1 MEEQQPLTFNGAE
14 ITAKANIYFD
24 GKVVSHAVTLADGSR
39 KTLGLIYPG
48 SLHFAT
54 SVPERMQIIAGT
66 CRARIDGTNEW
77 KLYEAGSEFRVAG
90 TSGFDIA
97 VESGIAEYICSF
109 EPDAP
114 AG

>member
-1 MEEQQPLTFNGAE
+1 MEAQQPLIFSGAE

-39 KTLGLIYPG
+39 KTLGLIFPG
-48 SLHFAT
+48 SFHFAT
-54 SVPERMQIIAGT
+54 SAPERMQIVAGT

-77 KLYEAGSEFRVAG
+77 KLYEAGSEFRVAA

-97 VESGIAEYICSF
+97 VESGIAEY
-109 EPDAP
+109 
-114 AG
+114 

>member
-1 MEEQQPLTFNGAE
+1 MEEREPLIFSGAQV
-14 ITAKANIYFD
+14 TAKANVYFD

-39 KTLGLIYPG
+39 KTLGLIFPG
-48 SLHFAT
+48 SFHFAT

-66 CRARIDGTNEW
+66 CRARLDGTNEW
-77 KLYEAGSEFRVAG
+77 KLYEAGSEFRVPG

-109 EPDAP
+109 ERDDAV
-114 AG
+114 G